1 MLNVA
6 RIGSNSKTLERRNAQ
21 TVAKMASGV
30 KSKTGAITTTQGYED
45 VEEEEEDEFGSD

>member
-21 TVAKMASGV
+21 TVARMARGV
-30 KSKTGAITTTQGYED
+30 KSRTGAITTTQGYEG
-45 VEEEEEDEFGSD
+45 VEEGDEFD